1 MRMGQNMQEAR
12 AAPAAARRGRVW
24 QRQSERP
31 LVWLLPLALLLLA
44 SYVYPALDVIRY
56 SFTNATLLSP
66 DYEYTAASY
75 RAVTGNPDLPG
86 ILWVTFLFVVASVI
100 LQLTLGLLVAMAL
113 HRGFTRRL
121 PGVSFVRVIILSAWI
136 VPGVAG
142 GIVWQLMFNEAS
154 YGFLNAILRGIG
166 LAPVAWLSDPDI
178 AIWSAVVANTWRG
191 TAFSMIL
198 LYAGLLVIPRSL
210 YEAASVDG
218 ATAFRQFWYITL
230 PQLKPIMLVNTI
242 LISIF
247 TLNTFD
253 LILPLTGGGPG
264 RATEVLALYAYNTV
278 FRNFDLSN
286 GAVLAVILLL
296 ISVVFTV
303 FYVRLLPKEG

>member
-1 MRMGQNMQEAR
+1 MSESVESGTM
-12 AAPAAARRGRVW
+12 APGVSRRGRV
-24 QRQSERP
+24 RLSERP
-31 LVWLLPLALLLLA
+31 LIWLLPLAILLFVT
-44 SYVYPALDVIRY
+44 YVYPALDVIRY
-56 SFTNATLLSP
+56 SFTDATLLNP
-66 DYEYTAASY
+66 DYEYSLASY
-75 RAVTGNPDLPG
+75 RNVGANPDLPG
-86 ILWVTFLFVVASVI
+86 ILWVTFLFVVASVV

-113 HRGFTRRL
+113 HRGVTREL

-136 VPGVAG
+136 VPGVAA

-154 YGFLNAILRGIG
+154 YGFLNALLRAAGI
-166 LAPVAWLSDPDI
+166 APVAWLSDPSM
-178 AIWSAVVANTWRG
+178 AIWSAVIANVWRG

-210 YEAASVDG
+210 YEAAAVDG
-218 ATAFRQFWYITL
+218 ATAFRQFRYITL
-230 PQLKPIMLVNTI
+230 PQLRPIMLINTI

-286 GAVLAVILLL
+286 GSVLAVILLL
-296 ISVVFTV
+296 ISIVFTF

>member
-1 MRMGQNMQEAR
+1 MSDSEFKMSAPPATPR
-12 AAPAAARRGRVW
+12 AGSTRRPL
-24 QRQSERP
+24 SERP
-31 LVWLLPLALLLLA
+31 MVWLAPLALLLLV

-56 SFTNATLLSP
+56 SFTNATLLNP
-66 DYEYTAASY
+66 EFDYTDASY
-75 RAVTGNPDLPG
+75 RNVIGNPDLSE
-86 ILWVTFLFVVASVI
+86 ILWVTFLFVVASVV
-100 LQLTLGLLVAMAL
+100 LQLLLGLLVALAL
-113 HRGFTRRL
+113 HRGVRRGL
-121 PGVSFVRVIILSAWI
+121 PGVSIVRIIILCAWI

-142 GIVWQLMFNEAS
+142 GIVWQLMFSEAS
-154 YGFLNAILRGIG
+154 YGFLNAILRGTG
-166 LAPVAWLSDPDI
+166 LPPVAWLSDPDM
-178 AIWSAVVANTWRG
+178 AVWSAVIANVWRG

-198 LYAGLLVIPRSL
+198 LYAGLLVIDKSL

-218 ATAFRQFWYITL
+218 ASAIKQFWYITL
-230 PQLKPIMLVNTI
+230 PQLRPIMLINTI

-286 GAVLAVILLL
+286 GAVLAVLLL
-296 ISVVFTV
+296 MISMAFTF
-303 FYVRLLPKEG
+303 FYVRLLPKES